1 MALTVVDQ
9 GLLSSTAQYT
19 GFKNRIINGAMVID
33 QRNAGASV
41 AINTSVQYRL
51 DRWSTYA
58 LTGSGHTVQQV
69 IDAPAGFYYS
79 QKVTVGTGATPSA
92 AQQNIIWQPI
102 EGYNVADFG
111 LGASGASTFTFSFW
125 VKSSVTGTFNVW
137 LQNSDS
143 TRAYATTYTIS
154 SANAWEQKT
163 VTIAGDTSGTWVKT
177 NGTGLVVGF
186 SLGCG
191 SNFNVTANTWSTGDY
206 KATSGATNV
215 IATSGATWAVTGVQL
230 EKGSTATSFD
240 YRPYG
245 TELALCQ
252 RYFQKSYNTTEAVG
266 LTTTTGEV
274 RWVAATAA
282 GEAAPTIMLPV
293 VLRASPTVTLYSA
306 NNGASGFV
314 YNYSTATN
322 TAMTGFNTSGTRG
335 WSGGTTSFTAGNI
348 IGYHF
353 AATSE
358 L

>member
-1 MALTVVDQ
+1 
-9 GLLSSTAQYT
+9 
-19 GFKNRIINGAMVID
+19 MVID

-143 TRAYATTYTIS
+143 TRSYATTYTIS

-177 NGTGLVVGF
+177 NGAGLVVGF

-215 IATSGATWAVTGVQL
+215 IATSGATWQITGVQL

-252 RYFQKSYNTTEAVG
+252 RYYWQGKQGVSGSVQGTTAITLFGNHPVPMRS
-266 LTTTTGEV
+266 TPSVTG
-274 RWVAATAA
+274 
-282 GEAAPTIMLPV
+282 
-293 VLRASPTVTLYSA
+293 
-306 NNGASGFV
+306 
-314 YNYSTATN
+314 
-322 TAMTGFNTSGTRG
+322 TAMTIYQTGV
-335 WSGGTTSFTAGNI
+335 GGTYTQSSFNASLNGTLNSNIQYCLECGNFS
-348 IGYHF
+348 GLTVGRPVTTDSSGSLLLS
-353 AATSE
+353 AE

>member
-1 MALTVVDQ
+1 MTIAISGTNGITLDGQ
-9 GLLSSTAQYT
+9 FNSASSM
-19 GFKNRIINGAMVID
+19 GFKNRLINSAMVID

-69 IDAPAGFYYS
+69 IDAPTGFYYS

-177 NGTGLVVGF
+177 NGAGLVVGF

-215 IATSGATWAVTGVQL
+215 IATSGATWQITGVQL
-230 EKGSTATSFD
+230 EKGAIATSFD

-252 RYFQKSYNTTEAVG
+252 RYY
-266 LTTTTGEV
+266 EV
-274 RWVAATAA
+274 INADNAQSFWVDLNGGNSVTANANLFFRVTKRAT
-282 GEAAPTIMLPV
+282 
-293 VLRASPTVTLYSA
+293 PTVAQYGTYTLSNTSSPTLYS
-306 NNGASGFV
+306 NSNGLAL
-314 YNYSTATN
+314 YYQ
-322 TAMTGFNTSGTRG
+322 TSGTGRCYWYPNTNAG
-335 WSGGTTSFTAGNI
+335 VTAS
-348 IGYHF
+348 
-353 AATSE
+353 AE